1 MPSTQTPPITGAAID
16 PPAVRPPIDDAI
28 VERAVPQAVRARLI
42 ELREQ
47 GYTMLLDIGAAD
59 YPKRTPRFDVVY
71 HLLKLPIRK
80 AGVQE
85 IGTPQRFRLLCGVP
99 ADDPRVPSVCDLWRC
114 ADWAEREVYDLF
126 GIRFDGHPDLRRIQ
140 MPNDWEGYPLRKDY
154 PLRGPAREHSP
165 RPAFALKSNVQAGT
179 PPSGRTLEALQ
190 EAHQARAIGA
200 TGVTVSAT
208 SLTPE
213 IVSRDGNAMVLS
225 MGPQHPS
232 THGVLQ
238 IMLEIE
244 GESIV
249 KAEPEIGYLHTGIE
263 KTAENLFWSQA
274 QTAIERMD
282 YLAPSSNALCYA
294 LAVEQLLGI
303 TETIPERAQQIRVLM
318 AELTRVA
325 SHCVWLGTHG
335 IDLGA
340 LSVFFYCFDLREDI
354 LDIQEA
360 AGGARMHPNYIRV
373 GGVNADLPEGNLDQL
388 DALIEKFPGRMRD
401 LRTLLQ
407 ANPILQDR
415 LINVG
420 TLSAEE
426 AVQWGLTGPSLRA
439 SGVAYDVRRA
449 YPYCGYQNYAF
460 DVPTRDD
467 GDSYAR
473 FLVRLDEMEESMR
486 IVSQVRKALRPGPIA
501 IDDTKIVA
509 PPKETIALSMEA
521 LIHHFKI
528 MTEGFRVPPGDVY
541 QAVEGPRG
549 ELAYYLVS
557 DGENRPYR
565 VRTRP
570 PSLYN
575 LQALKGMA
583 PGNLIAD
590 LVVMIGSL
598 DPVFGE
604 VDR

>member
-1 MPSTQTPPITGAAID
+1 MSMTT
-16 PPAVRPPIDDAI
+16 
-28 VERAVPQAVRARLI
+28 
-42 ELREQ
+42 
-47 GYTMLLDIGAAD
+47 
-59 YPKRTPRFDVVY
+59 
-71 HLLKLPIRK
+71 
-80 AGVQE
+80 
-85 IGTPQRFRLLCGVP
+85 
-99 ADDPRVPSVCDLWRC
+99 
-114 ADWAEREVYDLF
+114 
-126 GIRFDGHPDLRRIQ
+126 
-140 MPNDWEGYPLRKDY
+140 
-154 PLRGPAREHSP
+154 SP
-165 RPAFALKSNVQAGT
+165 
-179 PPSGRTLEALQ
+179 
-190 EAHQARAIGA
+190 
-200 TGVTVSAT
+200 
-208 SLTPE
+208 LTPE
-213 IVSRDGNAMVLS
+213 IVSQDGNAMVLS

-238 IMLEIE
+238 IMLEIS
-244 GESIV
+244 GENIV

-274 QTAIERMD
+274 QTVIERMD
-282 YLAPSSNALCYA
+282 YLAPSSNAYCYC

-303 TETIPERAQQIRVLM
+303 TDRIPERARQIRVLQ

-340 LSVFFYCFDLREDI
+340 LSAFFYCFDMREKI
-354 LDIQEA
+354 LDLQEA
-360 AGGARMHPNYIRV
+360 AGGARMHPNYLRV
-373 GGVNADLPEGNLDQL
+373 GGVQADLPSGFMEQL
-388 DALIEKFPGRMRD
+388 DALIEMFPGRMRD
-401 LRTLLQ
+401 LRKLLQ

-415 LINVG
+415 LIDVG
-420 TLSAEE
+420 IMSQEE
-426 AVQWGLTGPSLRA
+426 AQEWSITGPALRA
-439 SGVAYDVRRA
+439 TGISYDVRRA
-449 YPYCGYQNYAF
+449 FPYGGYEAYDF
-460 DVPTRDD
+460 DVITRTE

-473 FLVRLDEMEESMR
+473 FLVRLDEMEQSMR
-486 IVSQVRKALRPGPIA
+486 IVRQVRDALKPGPIA
-501 IDDTKIVA
+501 IDDTKVMP

-549 ELAYYLVS
+549 ELGYYVVS
-557 DGENRPYR
+557 DGGNRPYR

-575 LQALKGMA
+575 LQALKGLA

-590 LVVMIGSL
+590 LVVIIGSL

>member
-1 MPSTQTPPITGAAID
+1 VSFT
-16 PPAVRPPIDDAI
+16 
-28 VERAVPQAVRARLI
+28 
-42 ELREQ
+42 
-47 GYTMLLDIGAAD
+47 
-59 YPKRTPRFDVVY
+59 
-71 HLLKLPIRK
+71 
-80 AGVQE
+80 
-85 IGTPQRFRLLCGVP
+85 
-99 ADDPRVPSVCDLWRC
+99 
-114 ADWAEREVYDLF
+114 
-126 GIRFDGHPDLRRIQ
+126 
-140 MPNDWEGYPLRKDY
+140 
-154 PLRGPAREHSP
+154 
-165 RPAFALKSNVQAGT
+165 ALS
-179 PPSGRTLEALQ
+179 
-190 EAHQARAIGA
+190 
-200 TGVTVSAT
+200 
-208 SLTPE
+208 PE
-213 IVSRDGNAMVLS
+213 IVSRDGTSMVLS

-263 KTAENLFWSQA
+263 KNCENQFWTTA
-274 QTAIERMD
+274 QTNVERMD

-294 LAVEQLLGI
+294 LGVERLLGI
-303 TETIPERAQQIRVLM
+303 TNDIPRRAQQIRVLN
-318 AELTRVA
+318 AELTRIA
-325 SHCVWLGTHG
+325 SHCVWLGTG
-335 IDLGA
+335 GLDLGA
-340 LSVFFYCFDLREDI
+340 LSVFFYTFDLRENI
-354 LDIQEA
+354 LDMQEA

-373 GGVNADLPEGNLDQL
+373 GGVNGDLPEGYLERL

-401 LRTLLQ
+401 LRALVQ

-415 LINVG
+415 MVDVG
-420 TLSAEE
+420 ILSPEE
-426 AVQWGLTGPSLRA
+426 AVQWSVTGPSLRA

-449 YPYCGYQNYAF
+449 FPYSGYEEYDF
-460 DVPTRDD
+460 DLPTRDE

-486 IVSQVRKALRPGPIA
+486 IIRQVRERLEPGPVV
-501 IDDTKIVA
+501 IDDAKIVP

-541 QAVEGPRG
+541 QSVEGPRG
-549 ELAYYLVS
+549 ELGFYIVS
-557 DGENRPYR
+557 DGGNHPYR
-565 VRTRP
+565 IRTRP
-570 PSLYN
+570 ASMYN

-590 LVVMIGSL
+590 LVVMIGSM